1 MTSIFQCLCSMSIS
15 GAKTAHEK
23 SILFARPPTARQS
36 PPQHHMH
43 ISARA
48 PSQPMDK
55 AASLRAGTRL
65 TLRHRMG
72 ATPRIISLSL
82 TTHKVII
89 ASLNIFHEI
98 FKANQ
103 SRLKS
108 QLLQHT
114 PLAAHMA
121 HHSSI
126 SHSTS
131 PSLSAQTQGHR
142 RALHLLEDICQIR
155 PP

>member
-1 MTSIFQCLCSMSIS
+1 MRLVITDIATGKEIDSKYVWLDATECLPLYWANNANPPTVTSIFQCLCSMSIS

-23 SILFARPPTARQS
+23 STLFARPPTARQF

-55 AASLRAGTRL
+55 AAFLRAGTRL

-82 TTHKVII
+82 TTHKVTK
-89 ASLNIFHEI
+89 ASSHVFHEI
-98 FKANQ
+98 VKADQ
-103 SRLKS
+103 YRL
-108 QLLQHT
+108 
-114 PLAAHMA
+114 
-121 HHSSI
+121 
-126 SHSTS
+126 
-131 PSLSAQTQGHR
+131 
-142 RALHLLEDICQIR
+142 
-155 PP
+155 